1 MHININLLPQKEKK
15 RTPAWLFILI
25 AALFLVVAVFLFS
38 GIYVKQNELGLLE
51 QKLTQTMELRKTME
65 GSIAQEEAGSSI
77 EQLNQAVSWAE
88 QKQLPVTSILNH
100 FIERLP
106 DRGFFQSLSYLS
118 DDSLTL
124 TIQFDTSREAAY
136 YLAEIHESPWVS
148 SAKLLKVE
156 TSFEEVEA
164 NNQEAAEA
172 KNALPRYLA
181 EYEIVMD
188 RSSVESTLKESE
200 RP

>member
-51 QKLTQTMELRKTME
+51 QKLTQTTELRKTME

>member
-1 MHININLLPQKEKK
+1 MHVNINLLPQKEKK

-25 AALFLVVAVFLFS
+25 AALLLIIAVFLFS
-38 GIYVKQNELGLLE
+38 GIYIKQNELGLLE
-51 QKLTQTMELRKTME
+51 QKLAQTTKLRTTME
-65 GSIAQEEAGSSI
+65 GSIAQDESGSSV
-77 EQLNQAVSWAE
+77 ERLNQAVSWAE
-88 QKQLPVTSILNH
+88 QKQLPVTPILNH

-106 DRGFFQSLSYLS
+106 DRGFFQSFSYLS

-164 NNQEAAEA
+164 NNQEAAEV

-181 EYEIVMD
+181 EYEIIMD
-188 RSSVESTLKESE
+188 RASVDSTLKESE